1 MPDLTGWQTVVAGL
15 IAVSVPAATALLGE
29 WLGRR
34 TAREA
39 LLQARA
45 DAKQSAHQARSDYL
59 ALQERWL
66 QDRADVDRRRAEDER
81 ATGSRWSRDKAHELL
96 EKGITLSL
104 AENKR
109 SQLVGVAQLS
119 ALHHSSLLQS
129 EDADLVLAVLDA
141 VVAGV
146 GSRTDALAAAE
157 DEDTEVIVAVDGQ
170 PSELGVPA

>member
-1 MPDLTGWQTVVAGL
+1 MADLTGWQTIFAGL
-15 IAVSVPAATALLGE
+15 FAVSVPAGAALLGE

-59 ALQERWL
+59 VLQNRWL

-81 ATGSRWSRDKAHELL
+81 AIGGRWNRDKAHELL
-96 EKGITLSL
+96 DKAITLSL
-104 AENKR
+104 AENER

-119 ALHHSSLLQS
+119 ALHRNSLLQS
-129 EDADLVLAVLDA
+129 DDADLVRAVLDA

-146 GSRTDALAAAE
+146 GSITDALVVAD
-157 DEDTEVIVAVDGQ
+157 DEDIEVIVVDGQ
-170 PSELGVPA
+170 SSEAGVSA